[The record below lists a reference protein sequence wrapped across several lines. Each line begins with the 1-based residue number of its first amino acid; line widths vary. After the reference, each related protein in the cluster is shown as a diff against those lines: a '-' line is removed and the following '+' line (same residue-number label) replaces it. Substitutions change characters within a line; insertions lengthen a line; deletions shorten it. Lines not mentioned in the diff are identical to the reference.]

1 MSDTVDRLLTVAGAA
16 KFLTLAEQTI
26 RNLTSK
32 GRIPVLH
39 IGRRCVYDRDALL
52 EWALAQTEPV
62 KRSGAGCM
70 TKVERETQAAAL

>member
-1 MSDTVDRLLTVAGAA
+1 VGETADRLLTVAGAA

-26 RNLTSK
+26 RNLTCK

-39 IGRRCVYDRDALL
+39 IGRRCVYDREALL

-62 KRSGAGCM
+62 NQSNARKKGNPS
-70 TKVERETQAAAL
+70 